1 MQRILLTGSSGLIG
15 ARLAHTL
22 VQQGHRVVGIDKE
35 YDDGDAVIKAR
46 RLAALR
52 KLDDFEYHKVDITD
66 EKALSEVVRMHEYSA
81 TINLAA
87 YAGVRQSRDN
97 PPEFFRNN
105 LVGNVILLEE
115 VCKAGIKK
123 YLVASSSSVYGDSG
137 EAFSKEDDPVNEPM
151 SPYATTKCCTELT
164 SRTHQ
169 VMFDMDMAVMRFFTT
184 YGPWGRPNMLMT
196 RVVKWVV
203 EGEPV
208 AVLGDGSASR
218 SFIYV
223 DDLVDGIIAML
234 DRAKGY
240 QTYNLGGAQRVSVN
254 DVIAT
259 VERMTGRKADVRH
272 LPGDPADAPHSLADI
287 SRAKAE
293 LDWEPKVD
301 IKTGIGR
308 LVEWYMEH
316 RSWLKEAIPSPSLP

>member
-1 MQRILLTGSSGLIG
+1 
-15 ARLAHTL
+15 
-22 VQQGHRVVGIDKE
+22 
-35 YDDGDAVIKAR
+35 
-46 RLAALR
+46 
-52 KLDDFEYHKVDITD
+52 
-66 EKALSEVVRMHEYSA
+66 MHEYSA
-81 TINLAA
+81 SINLAA

-105 LVGNVILLEE
+105 LVGNVIFLEE

-123 YLVASSSSVYGDSG
+123 CLVASSSSVYGDSG
-137 EAFSKEDDPVNEPM
+137 DAFSKETDKVNEPL

-169 VMFDMDMAVMRFFTT
+169 VMFDMDLAVMRFFTT
-184 YGPWGRPNMLMT
+184 YGPWGRPNMLIT

-208 AVLGDGSASR
+208 AVLGDGNASR

-223 DDLVDGIIAML
+223 DDLVDGISALL
-234 DRAKGY
+234 DRVKGY
-240 QTYNLGGAQRVSVN
+240 QTYTLGGAQRVSVN

-259 VERMTGRKADVRH
+259 VEQMVGRKADVRH

-287 SRAKAE
+287 SRAKSE
-293 LDWEPKVD
+293 LNWEPKVD

-308 LVEWYMEH
+308 VVEWYMEH